1 LLHLLVFAVLAPLT
15 ASAQQNTAVL
25 AGRVLDVSNGSP
37 IGFAPVVVEDAASGK
52 QLSGALT
59 GENGR
64 FVVQGLPPGSYK
76 VRISFVGYYPADAD
90 LLVSTLN
97 QSYDLG
103 DIRLPRLEGFE
114 EKLTVTAEAIR
125 AAGIDTQV
133 FRLDEGPAQSTG
145 TIHALK
151 NVPGVTVDQEG
162 KVSLRGSDKV
172 AILIDGRQSS
182 LTGFGA
188 QRGLDG
194 VSAANIEA
202 IGSARP
208 ACS

>member
-1 LLHLLVFAVLAPLT
+1 MLDAFLSRFNPSATAGASARRDVALLLHLLVLAVLAPLT

-25 AGRVLDVSNGSP
+25 AGRVLDAANGSP
-37 IGFAPVVVEDAASGK
+37 IGFASVVVEDAASSK

-64 FVVQGLPPGSYK
+64 FVVQGLPPGTYK
-76 VRISFVGYYPADAD
+76 VRISFVGYYPADTD

-114 EKLTVTAEAIR
+114 EKVTVTAEAIR

-145 TIHALK
+145 TILDALK

-172 AILIDGRQSS
+172 AILIEEIGR
-182 LTGFGA
+182 A
-188 QRGLDG
+188 H
-194 VSAANIEA
+194 V
-202 IGSARP
+202 
-208 ACS
+208 